1 MEKNTTV
8 AQKESQI
15 MVSYAMDNI
24 TKAARKALSEYLQEK
39 YLESFAK
46 VVMYLGK
53 DSEESQAF
61 LQEQDDKTRTKILE
75 LTQHFHKTDPAVI
88 AETEHIVTAANI
100 NLEDNYKVIKKH
112 VPLAGSEFSED
123 AIHKFRA
130 QTPIFRQKLNSC
142 LFEIE
147 NLKYLSNREI
157 QKLLRD
163 IDRNDL
169 VKALEGTSKEVHEK
183 IFNCMSERAA
193 KLLQED
199 IDFAGPIRQR
209 DVETAR
215 AKITEIIFRLEE
227 SGDIVIFRYQ
237 QDEKLID

>member
-1 MEKNTTV
+1 MEKNTTT

-24 TKAARKALSEYLQEK
+24 TKASRKALSEYLQEK

-46 VVMYLGK
+46 VVIYLGE
-53 DSEESQAF
+53 DSEESHAF
-61 LQEQDDKTRTKILE
+61 LQKLDNETKAKVLE
-75 LTQHFHKTDPAVI
+75 LAQHFHKTDPAVI
-88 AETEHIVTAANI
+88 AEAEHIVTAANI

-112 VPLAGSEFSED
+112 VPLAGSEFSGD
-123 AIHKFRA
+123 AIRNFRA
-130 QTPIFRQKLNSC
+130 QTPIFQQKLNSC

-163 IDRNDL
+163 IDRNYL

-183 IFNCMSERAA
+183 IFSCMSPRAA
-193 KLLQED
+193 QLLQED
-199 IDFAGPIRQR
+199 IDFAGPIRQC
-209 DVETAR
+209 DKEAAR
-215 AKITEIIFRLEE
+215 AKITSIIFMLEE
-227 SGDIVIFRYQ
+227 SGDIDISEILQ
-237 QDEKLID
+237 KSE

>member
-1 MEKNTTV
+1 MEKDTTV
-8 AQKESQI
+8 TQKESQI

-24 TKAARKALSEYLQEK
+24 TKASRKALSEYLQEK

-46 VVMYLGK
+46 VVIYLGE
-53 DSEESQAF
+53 DSEESHAF
-61 LQEQDDKTRTKILE
+61 LQKLDNETKAKVLE
-75 LTQHFHKTDPAVI
+75 LAQHFHKTDPAVI
-88 AETEHIVTAANI
+88 AEAEHIVTAANI

-163 IDRNDL
+163 VDQKEL
-169 VKALEGTSKEVHEK
+169 VKALEGTSKELHEK
-183 IFNCMSERAA
+183 IFNCMSTRAA
-193 KLLQED
+193 QLLQED

-209 DVETAR
+209 DVEVAR
-215 AKITEIIFRLEE
+215 ARITEIIFRLEE
-227 SGDIVIFRYQ
+227 NGDIEISEILQ
-237 QDEKLID
+237 KNE

>member
-1 MEKNTTV
+1 MEKDTTV
-8 AQKESQI
+8 TQKESQI

-24 TKAARKALSEYLQEK
+24 TKASRIALSEYLQEK
-39 YLESFAK
+39 YLKSFAK
-46 VVMYLGK
+46 VVIYLGE
-53 DSEESQAF
+53 DSEESHAF
-61 LQEQDDKTRTKILE
+61 LQKLDNETKAKVLE
-75 LTQHFHKTDPAVI
+75 LAQHFHKTDPAVI
-88 AETEHIVTAANI
+88 AEAEHIITAANI

-112 VPLAGSEFSED
+112 VPLAGSEFSGD

-183 IFNCMSERAA
+183 IFHCMSPRAA
-193 KLLQED
+193 QLLQED
-199 IDFAGPIRQR
+199 IDFADPIRQC
-209 DVETAR
+209 DIEAAR
-215 AKITEIIFRLEE
+215 AKITNIIFMLEE
-227 SGDIVIFRYQ
+227 NGDIEISEILQ
-237 QDEKLID
+237 KNE